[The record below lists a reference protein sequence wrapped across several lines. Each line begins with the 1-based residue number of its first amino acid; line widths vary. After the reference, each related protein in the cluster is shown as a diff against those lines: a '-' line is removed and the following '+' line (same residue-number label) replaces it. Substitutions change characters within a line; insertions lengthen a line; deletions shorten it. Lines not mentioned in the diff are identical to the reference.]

1 MPERVTPQSTKTILN
16 SILKQMFLRADLID
30 MYSLAD
36 PERCKRYVVVAADAL
51 DKLFIK
57 HMIYPERKEKG
68 TIYFQSLDGFAK
80 DLPADVRQEQNRNC
94 LALAFFFIRI
104 FQIYGALTISILDS
118 ELPTIDPVEELGR
131 PAGVKPVTRFIRP
144 PGFEGFAP
152 AGRPK
157 STGWLGFGGTW
168 EPSLTKGSVQRGGEF
183 SSRYE
188 KYIIPDAS
196 PYKILNKYLSTPYSG
211 YEDTSP
217 LKFTDDN
224 AIQLIQDTLYDFD
237 TPDGRRKVKDVPEPR
252 IIYSFKDVD
261 TNRIITARLEIV
273 PSSDIQVKI
282 SDAKIGGQ
290 QARSPVFEGSLVPRY
305 PGDKEP
311 EVPQTNEKLPQLIK
325 SLLEK
330 AIEEI
335 LGDRYSTVL
344 FLKNVGLIRSTTD
357 RFVPIEGTRIS
368 LENPSS
374 FMRGSTVPFV
384 YQDEAKIDG
393 EKKTLKIRASLDIKR
408 AIDPVSK
415 ERTYAVRILFDKLK
429 TEPAELA
436 EYLEVE
442 KFKERKFTARS
453 DTAQPTSDSS
463 QTIPAF
469 LQEKFDELL
478 KKIKTEGLT
487 RGGIQYTRA
496 GLPKPYDSDRIN
508 PAFKIKDLWTAL
520 AKDPPVKAHCIAR
533 AVQLLSVAGIK
544 GAMGEG
550 VYTSA
555 CRTRF
560 AYVKDKSLP
569 ETGQPIIKSHGIKS
583 LALLFIDKLLP
594 DGTPKVADAPEVGD
608 MIRKFK
614 RFFERLPDEPSGDP
628 AGGIDA
634 IVDKSMEF
642 CVGHWD
648 EKIYMPGSVAG
659 ELRAKAS
666 SLIQR
671 QMRHVDAA
679 MRILFRLF
687 DQKKAQ
693 EGSMAL
699 GPEVLRGGMEALDKL
714 ATDARNLLIAYYA
727 DCEKTYTEGLQILN
741 SNKDSLRYGSADA
754 PPPAEVSG
762 PANADPE

>member
-80 DLPADVRQEQNRNC
+80 DLPADVRQEQNKNC

-104 FQIYGALTISILDS
+104 FQIYAALTISILDS
-118 ELPTIDPVEELGR
+118 ELPTIDPVEQEPR
-131 PAGVKPVTRFIRP
+131 AAGVKPVTRFIRP

-152 AGRPK
+152 AGKPK
-157 STGWLGFGGTW
+157 STGWLGFGGGW
-168 EPSLTKGSVQRGGEF
+168 EPVQRGGELTRTRQVTF
-183 SSRYE
+183 Y
-188 KYIIPDAS
+188 IPDGN
-196 PYKILNKYLSTPYSG
+196 PYKILNTYLSVPSG
-211 YEDTSP
+211 GTEDGSP
-217 LKFTDDN
+217 MKFTDDN
-224 AIQLIQDTLYDFD
+224 ALQIPQDTLYDNAPGD
-237 TPDGRRKVKDVPEPR
+237 TRVAKANPEPR
-252 IIYSFKDVD
+252 IIYTFKDVD
-261 TNRIITARLEIV
+261 TNRTVTARLEIV
-273 PSSDIQVKI
+273 SSSDIQVKI
-282 SDAKIGGQ
+282 SDAKIGAQ
-290 QARSPVFEGSLVPRY
+290 AARSPVFEGTLVPRY

-311 EVPQTNEKLPQLIK
+311 QSQNEEKLPQLIK

-408 AIDPVSK
+408 SVDPVSK
-415 ERTYAVRILFDKLK
+415 ERTYTVRILFDRLT

-436 EYLEVE
+436 EYLEVGQ
-442 KFKERKFTARS
+442 FKERKFKARS
-453 DTAQPTSDSS
+453 DTAQPLSDSN
-463 QTIPAF
+463 QTIPSF

-496 GLPKPYDSDRIN
+496 GLPKPYDSDRID
-508 PAFKIKDLWTAL
+508 PRFKIKDLWTAL

-594 DGTPKVADAPEVGD
+594 DGTPKVADAPEVEE

-762 PANADPE
+762 PANTDPE